1 MKRLFLFLALT
12 LGLQTAGFSQDAD
25 FQKAVSKFKTSSSA
39 TATVTRYKHNAA
51 LTKDAVSQGTLTMKK
66 PSYVCIDVVANDTKK
81 ASHDQLIMEGSKFT
95 MVTKGKSHLASSKA
109 SSQFRT
115 FQAVFESI
123 LAGGNTDFSKY
134 PDLTLTKQGA
144 DIVISITPTPAG
156 KKEERRMMFTSFVL
170 TIDSKTSAL
179 KSLRFNERKGN
190 YTDYQFSDF
199 KFK

>member
-1 MKRLFLFLALT
+1 MKRLFLFLAFT
-12 LGLQTAGFSQDAD
+12 LGLQAASFSQDAD
-25 FQKAVSKFKTSSSA
+25 FQKAVSKYKTSSSA
-39 TATVTRYKHNAA
+39 TATVTRSKHNAA
-51 LTKDAVSQGTLTMKK
+51 LTKDAVSQGTLTLKK

-81 ASHDQLIMEGSKFT
+81 DSHDQLIMEGSKFT
-95 MVTKGKSHLASSKA
+95 MVTKGKKHLASSQT

-123 LAGGNTDFSKY
+123 LAGGGSDFSKY
-134 PDLTLTKQGA
+134 PDLTLTKQGS
-144 DIVISITPTPAG
+144 DIVISITPTAAN

>member
-1 MKRLFLFLALT
+1 MKRLFLFLAFT
-12 LGLQTAGFSQDAD
+12 LGLSTTGLAQNAD
-25 FQKAVSKFKTSSSA
+25 FQKAVLKYKSASSA
-39 TATVTRYKHNAA
+39 TATVTRSKHNTAM
-51 LTKDAVSQGTLTMKK
+51 TKDVVSQGTLTLKK
-66 PSYVCIDVVANDTKK
+66 PNYVCIDVVANDKK
-81 ASHDQLIMEGSKFT
+81 KVSHDQLIMEGSKFT
-95 MVTKGKSHLASSKA
+95 MVTKGKKHLASSQA

-123 LAGGNTDFSKY
+123 LAGGGTDFSKY
-134 PDLTLTKQGA
+134 PDLTLTKQGS
-144 DIVISITPTPAG
+144 DIVISITPTPAN

-190 YTDYQFSDF
+190 YTEYQFTDF